1 MPVVMALAQRL
12 IVLHFG
18 RVVASGA
25 PAEIVNNPV
34 VIEAYLGKQ
43 EVVA

>member
-18 RVVASGA
+18 RVIASGP
-25 PAEIVNNPV
+25 PAAIVNDPV
-34 VIEAYLGKQ
+34 VVEAYLGKPG
-43 EVVA
+43 A